1 MTPLY
6 QPAIPLYR
14 PTTGVSREYSTN
26 AHLIVLGDLFLA
38 KHSCGLR
45 SDEKT
50 ARFATGTRRD
60 YRLAGAAHIC
70 QIMRDLDAT
79 VSCVGVTGND
89 AVGWELRRHLN
100 AYGISDRLVTM
111 DTTRTTS
118 FRQYTHTLQRT
129 SAVSPVPIDGQ
140 KTAGPLTF
148 APQTQLREIL
158 LENIGVHD
166 ALVITDDSS
175 DLCQDGLIRDVFAKA
190 QQHDTPVIIAAHG
203 NHTLGRYRKAALV
216 QLNRYGAEL
225 TTGKPINTPEDALRV
240 GTQICQR
247 HHLAK
252 VIITF
257 DHTTLVMTDAE
268 GNGHALSTQS
278 VNTTGLT
285 EIEAKVLAVM
295 GISLAHHA
303 DAGCDAQLTNLTI
316 GLEATGGLEATRL
329 RPSRIT
335 NATSRQ
341 QPVTCATR
349 HHPKI
354 LTVPELIQKLDQPR
368 QNGKKIVFTNGC
380 FDLLHAGHIAC
391 LNEAASLGDVLI
403 VGMNGDTSVRQLK
416 GPHRPRISEH
426 DRATVL
432 AAQESV
438 DYVTIFDKNT
448 PLDII
453 SALRPDVLV
462 KGGTYAI
469 EEVVGKEA
477 VESYGGKVA
486 ITGTVDGISTT
497 RILESMQSV
506 EPESVR
512 NVQDLG
518 GVNQSGMIGPV
529 VMKHQRERAP
539 TCCET
544 LVKLAAH
551 E

>member
-6 QPAIPLYR
+6 QPAMPLYR
-14 PTTGVSREYSTN
+14 PMTGVSREHITN
-26 AHLIVLGDLFLA
+26 PHLIVVGDLFLA
-38 KHSCGLR
+38 EHSCGLR
-45 SDEKT
+45 SDEQ
-50 ARFATGTRRD
+50 AVPQFATGTRRD
-60 YRLAGAAHIC
+60 HRLARATHIC

-79 VSCVGVTGND
+79 VSCIGMVGND
-89 AVGWELRRHLN
+89 TTGWELRRHLN
-100 AYGISDRLVTM
+100 ACGITDQLVTI
-111 DTTRTTS
+111 DTTRATN

-129 SAVSPVPIDGQ
+129 SAVNPVPIDEQ
-140 KTAGPLTF
+140 ETTGPLTLEF
-148 APQTQLREIL
+148 QTQLREIL
-158 LENIGVHD
+158 LNNISVHD

-175 DLCQDGLIRDVFAKA
+175 DLCQDGLIRDVFTKA
-190 QQHDTPVIIAAHG
+190 QQHDTPVIIAARG

-225 TTGKPINTPEDALRV
+225 TTGKPINTPQDALRA

-247 HHLAK
+247 YHLAK

-257 DHTTLVMTDAE
+257 DHTSLIMTDAE
-268 GNGHALSTQS
+268 GNGNALSTQS
-278 VNTTGLT
+278 ANATDRTG
-285 EIEAKVLAVM
+285 IDAKVLAVM

-303 DAGCDAQLTNLTI
+303 DAGCNAQLTNLRI
-316 GLEATGGLEATRL
+316 GLEATCL
-329 RPSRIT
+329 RPSRISD
-335 NATSRQ
+335 ATSRQ

-354 LTVPELIQKLDQPR
+354 LTVPELIQKLDQR
-368 QNGKKIVFTNGC
+368 RKNGQTIVFTNGC

-391 LNEAASLGDVLI
+391 LTEAASLGDVLI
-403 VGMNGDTSVRQLK
+403 VGMNSDTSVCQLK
-416 GPHRPRISEH
+416 GPHRPRISEG

-438 DYVTIFDKNT
+438 DYVTIFDENT

-453 SALRPDVLV
+453 SVLRPDVLV

-486 ITGTVDGISTT
+486 ITGTIDGISTT

-506 EPESVR
+506 EPESAR
-512 NVQDLG
+512 NIHDLG
-518 GVNQSGMIGPV
+518 VINQPGVIGPV
-529 VMKHQRERAP
+529 VMKQQRERAP
-539 TCCET
+539 TCCEELMKMAT
-544 LVKLAAH
+544 H

>member
-1 MTPLY
+1 MTPLH

-14 PTTGVSREYSTN
+14 PTTGVSRGYLTN
-26 AHLIVLGDLFLA
+26 PHLIVLGDLFLA
-38 KHSCGLR
+38 EHSCGLR
-45 SDEKT
+45 SEEQA

-60 YRLAGAAHIC
+60 YRLARAVHIC

-89 AVGWELRRHLN
+89 ASGWELRLHLN
-100 AYGISDRLVTM
+100 ACGISDRLVTM
-111 DTTRTTS
+111 DAKHATS
-118 FRQYTHTLQRT
+118 FRPNTHILQRT
-129 SAVSPVPIDGQ
+129 SAVTPVPIDDQ
-140 KTAGPLTF
+140 ETIGPLTP
-148 APQTQLREIL
+148 ALQTQLREIL
-158 LENIGVHD
+158 LANIGAHD
-166 ALVITDDSS
+166 ALVITEDSS
-175 DLCQDGLIRDVFAKA
+175 DLYQDRLIRDVFAEA

-203 NHTLGRYRKAALV
+203 NHSLGRYRKAALV

-225 TTGKPINTPEDALRV
+225 TTGKPINTPQDALRV

-257 DHTTLVMTDAE
+257 DHKTLVMTDAE
-268 GNGHALSTQS
+268 GNGHALSTPS
-278 VNTTGLT
+278 ANATDLT
-285 EIEAKVLAVM
+285 EIDAKVLAVM

-303 DAGCDAQLTNLTI
+303 DAGCDVQLTNLRI
-316 GLEATGGLEATRL
+316 GLEATCL

-335 NATSRQ
+335 STTSRQ
-341 QPVTCATR
+341 QPVTCVTR

-354 LTVPELIQKLDQPR
+354 LTLPELIQKLDQRR
-368 QNGKKIVFTNGC
+368 QNGQKIVFTNGC

-391 LNEAASLGDVLI
+391 LTEAASLGDVLI

-416 GPHRPRISEH
+416 GPHRPHIPEG
-426 DRATVL
+426 DRAAVL

-438 DYVTIFDKNT
+438 DYVTIFDENT
-448 PLDII
+448 PLHII

-469 EEVVGKEA
+469 EEIVGKEA

-497 RILESMQSV
+497 RILESMQRT
-506 EPESVR
+506 EPESVG
-512 NVQDLG
+512 NVHDLG
-518 GVNQSGMIGPV
+518 GVNQSGIIGPV
-529 VMKHQRERAP
+529 VMNRQRERAP
-539 TCCET
+539 TCCEA
-544 LVKLAAH
+544 LVRLAAH

>member
-6 QPAIPLYR
+6 QPATPLYR
-14 PTTGVSREYSTN
+14 PTTGVSREHITN
-26 AHLIVLGDLFLA
+26 PHLIVVGDLFLA
-38 KHSCGLR
+38 EHSCGLR
-45 SDEKT
+45 SDEQT
-50 ARFATGTRRD
+50 VPQFATGTRRD
-60 YRLAGAAHIC
+60 YRLVGAAHIC
-70 QIMRDLDAT
+70 QIMRELDAT
-79 VSCVGVTGND
+79 VSCVGMVGND
-89 AVGWELRRHLN
+89 TAGWELRRHLN
-100 AYGISDRLVTM
+100 ACGITDQLVTI
-111 DTTRTTS
+111 DTTRATS
-118 FRQYTHTLQRT
+118 FRQYTHTVQRT
-129 SAVSPVPIDGQ
+129 SAVNPVPIDEQ
-140 KTAGPLTF
+140 ETTGPPTLEF
-148 APQTQLREIL
+148 QTQLREIL
-158 LENIGVHD
+158 LDNISVHD
-166 ALVITDDSS
+166 ALVITDDRS

-225 TTGKPINTPEDALRV
+225 TTGKPINTPQDALRA

-247 HHLAK
+247 YHLAK

-257 DHTTLVMTDAE
+257 DHTSLIMTDAE
-268 GNGHALSTQS
+268 GNGNALSTQS
-278 VNTTGLT
+278 TNATDLTGLD
-285 EIEAKVLAVM
+285 AKVLAVM

-303 DAGCDAQLTNLTI
+303 DAGCNAQLTNLRI
-316 GLEATGGLEATRL
+316 GLEATCL
-329 RPSRIT
+329 RPSRISD
-335 NATSRQ
+335 ATSRQ

-354 LTVPELIQKLDQPR
+354 LTVPELIQKLDQR
-368 QNGKKIVFTNGC
+368 RKNGQTIVFTNGC

-391 LNEAASLGDVLI
+391 LTEAASLGDVLI
-403 VGMNGDTSVRQLK
+403 VGMNSDTSVCQLK
-416 GPHRPRISEH
+416 GPHRPRISER

-438 DYVTIFDKNT
+438 DYVTIFDENT

-453 SALRPDVLV
+453 SVLRPDVLV

-506 EPESVR
+506 EPESAR
-512 NVQDLG
+512 NIHDLD
-518 GVNQSGMIGPV
+518 VINQPGMIGPV
-529 VMKHQRERAP
+529 VMKQQRERAP
-539 TCCET
+539 TCCEELMKMAT
-544 LVKLAAH
+544 H